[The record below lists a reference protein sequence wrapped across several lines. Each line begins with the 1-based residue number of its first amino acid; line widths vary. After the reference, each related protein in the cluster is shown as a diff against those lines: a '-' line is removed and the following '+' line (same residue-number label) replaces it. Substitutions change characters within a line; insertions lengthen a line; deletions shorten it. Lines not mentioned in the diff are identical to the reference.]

1 MRVFKAFFKNFLAKF
16 SLCSNVIPSC
26 MKRILLSV
34 LILVAYSFTS
44 KGQVVQWASKV
55 IEFSTELTP
64 VQYAAKQA
72 LGKPDVLPAGGQ
84 SPNAWTPDKP
94 KRKEFLKLGFE
105 KPINV
110 RQIAIAESHNPS
122 AIFRVLVY
130 DEAGKEYP
138 ISTLNPMSVPLKGRM
153 LNIFV
158 EKTPYKVSAVKIEFD
173 GAALPD
179 YFGIDA
185 VAITDS
191 GYPIIADIPKLQLLA
206 SGIVIEALDK
216 NVNSEY
222 SELNPLL
229 SPDGKTLYFSR
240 QNHPGNTGGIKDK
253 EDIWYSEIDSSGR
266 WQLAKNMG
274 PKFNNAAP
282 NFANTIQAITPDGRS
297 AIMLLGNKY
306 EPNGKMLA
314 GVSISSNVSG
324 TWSKPVA
331 LKIKNDY
338 NFNEKTNYFLT
349 NNRKTLI
356 ISTEREDSQGD
367 RDLYVSFMQDD
378 SVWTQPLSLGDVVN
392 TPSEESAPFLAS
404 DDKTLYFSSKG
415 FSGYGGSDI
424 YVSRRLDDSWTSW
437 SEPENLG
444 PEINS
449 PLEDLFF
456 NIPATSEYAYY
467 SRGVTETNLDIFRVK
482 LPIVRSPDPWV
493 TVKGKIIDATTGKPM
508 NAKVV
513 YERLPDGKDLG
524 IAQTNPATGEYEIRL
539 PAGHLYGVRAESK
552 DNVSESQN
560 LDLRNITSDKTIEHE
575 DFNLQPIQVVKVE
588 ENVTI
593 VLNNLFFDFDKAVLK
608 PESFPELDRVIT
620 LMNEKSAMQIE
631 IAGHTDAT
639 GPERY
644 NLGLSERRARSV
656 VKYLTEKGI
665 AQDRVSVQYFGESK
679 PVNTNASPEG
689 RRKNRR
695 VEFKILKL

>member
-1 MRVFKAFFKNFLAKF
+1 MYCLTASFNFFGYVYPQFPI
-16 SLCSNVIPSC
+16 CPSC
-26 MKRILLSV
+26 MKRILLTLTFSV
-34 LILVAYSFTS
+34 GFIAASNA
-44 KGQVVQWASKV
+44 QVVQWASKV
-55 IEFSTELTP
+55 IEFSSELTP
-64 VQYAAKQA
+64 VQYSAQQA

-84 SPNAWTPDKP
+84 SPNAWAPDKP
-94 KRKEFLKLGFE
+94 KRKEFLKLGFA

-130 DEAGKEYP
+130 DEAGKEYEVNK
-138 ISTLNPMSVPLKGRM
+138 LNPMSVPLKGRM
-153 LNIFV
+153 LNLFL
-158 EKTPYKVSAVKIEFD
+158 EQTPYKVTAVKIEFD

-191 GYPIIADIPKLQLLA
+191 NYPIIADIPKLQLLA

-240 QNHPGNTGGIKDK
+240 KNHPGNMGGVNDK
-253 EDIWYSEIDSSGR
+253 EDIWYSELDSAGH
-266 WQLAKNMG
+266 WEIAKNMG
-274 PKFNNAAP
+274 PKFNNESP
-282 NFANTIQAITPDGRS
+282 NFVNTIQSVTPDGRS
-297 AIMLLGNKY
+297 AIMVLGNKY

-314 GVSISSNVSG
+314 GVSVSSNIGGS
-324 TWSKPVA
+324 WSKPVA
-331 LKIKNDY
+331 LNITNDY
-338 NFNEKTNYFLT
+338 NFNEKSNYFLT

-356 ISTEREDSQGD
+356 LSVEREDSQGD
-367 RDLYVSFMQDD
+367 RDLYISFMQDD
-378 SVWTQPLSLGDVVN
+378 SVWTQPLNLGDVVN
-392 TPSEESAPFLAS
+392 TANEESAPFLAA

-424 YVSRRLDDSWTSW
+424 YVSRRLDDTWTSW
-437 SEPENLG
+437 SDPENLG

-456 NIPATSEYAYY
+456 NIPAASEYAYY
-467 SRGVTETNLDIFRVK
+467 SRGVTETNMDIFRVK
-482 LPIVRSPDPWV
+482 LPIVKSPDPWV
-493 TVKGKIIDATTGKPM
+493 TVKGKIIDATTGKPIG
-508 NAKVV
+508 AKII
-513 YERLPDGKDLG
+513 YERLPDGKEVG
-524 IAQTNPATGEYEIRL
+524 IAQSNAETGEYEIRL

-552 DNVSESQN
+552 ERVSENQN
-560 LDLRNITSDKTIEHE
+560 LDLRNVTADQVIEHK
-575 DFNLQPIQVVKVE
+575 DFNLDPIQVAAVE

-593 VLNNLFFDFDKAVLK
+593 VLNNVFFDFDKAVLK
-608 PESFPELDRVIT
+608 AESFPELNRIVT
-620 LMNEKSAMQIE
+620 LMNEKPAMQIE

-639 GPERY
+639 GPEQY
-644 NLGLSERRARSV
+644 NLGLSERRAKAV
-656 VKYLTEKGI
+656 MTFLTEKGI
-665 AQDRVSVQYFGESK
+665 DKGRVTTLFFGESR
-679 PVNTNASPEG
+679 PVETNASQHG
-689 RRKNRR
+689 RKKNRR

>member
-1 MRVFKAFFKNFLAKF
+1 MYCLTASFNFFGYVYPQFPI
-16 SLCSNVIPSC
+16 CPSC
-26 MKRILLSV
+26 MKRILLTLTFFVGFIAASN
-34 LILVAYSFTS
+34 A
-44 KGQVVQWASKV
+44 QVVQWASKV
-55 IEFSTELTP
+55 IEFSSELTP
-64 VQYAAKQA
+64 VQYSAQQA

-84 SPNAWTPDKP
+84 SPNAWAPDKP
-94 KRKEFLKLGFE
+94 KRKEFLKLGFA

-130 DEAGKEYP
+130 DEAGKEYEVNK
-138 ISTLNPMSVPLKGRM
+138 LNPMSVPLKGRM
-153 LNIFV
+153 LNLFL
-158 EKTPYKVSAVKIEFD
+158 EQTPYKVTAVKIEFD

-191 GYPIIADIPKLQLLA
+191 NYPIIADIPKLQLLA

-240 QNHPGNTGGIKDK
+240 KNHPGNMGGVNDK
-253 EDIWYSEIDSSGR
+253 EDIWYSELDSAGH
-266 WQLAKNMG
+266 WEIAKNMG
-274 PKFNNAAP
+274 PKFNNESP
-282 NFANTIQAITPDGRS
+282 NFVNTIQSVTPDGRS
-297 AIMLLGNKY
+297 AIMVLGNKY

-314 GVSISSNVSG
+314 GVSVSSNIGGS
-324 TWSKPVA
+324 WSKPVA
-331 LKIKNDY
+331 LNIANDY
-338 NFNEKTNYFLT
+338 NFNEKSNYFLT

-356 ISTEREDSQGD
+356 LSVEREDSQGD

-378 SVWTQPLSLGDVVN
+378 SVWTQPLNLGDVVN
-392 TPSEESAPFLAS
+392 TANEESAPFLAA

-424 YVSRRLDDSWTSW
+424 YVSRRLDDTWTSW
-437 SEPENLG
+437 SDPENLG

-456 NIPATSEYAYY
+456 NIPAASEYAYY
-467 SRGVTETNLDIFRVK
+467 SRGVTETNMDIFRVK
-482 LPIVRSPDPWV
+482 LPIVKSPDPWV
-493 TVKGKIIDATTGKPM
+493 TVKGKIIDATTGKPIG
-508 NAKVV
+508 AKII
-513 YERLPDGKDLG
+513 YERLPDGKELG
-524 IAQTNPATGEYEIRL
+524 IAQSNAETGEYEIRL

-552 DNVSESQN
+552 ERVSENQN
-560 LDLRNITSDKTIEHE
+560 LDLRNVTADQVIEHK
-575 DFNLQPIQVVKVE
+575 DFNLDPIQVAAVE

-593 VLNNLFFDFDKAVLK
+593 VLNNVFFDFDKAVLK
-608 PESFPELDRVIT
+608 AESFPELNRIVT
-620 LMNEKSAMQIE
+620 LMNEKPAMQIE

-639 GPERY
+639 GPEQY
-644 NLGLSERRARSV
+644 NLGLSERRAKAV
-656 VKYLTEKGI
+656 VTFLTEKGI
-665 AQDRVSVQYFGESK
+665 DKSRVTTLFFGESR
-679 PVNTNASPEG
+679 PVETNASQHG
-689 RRKNRR
+689 RKKNRR